1 MNIGILGNGV
11 VANALAEVFHKLGH
25 PVQIGVKDLKEE
37 IEKKTFYR
45 VYRWKRYSRRQ

>member
-25 PVQIGVKDLKEE
+25 PVQIGVRDLKEE
-37 IEKKTFYR
+37 IEKNIL
-45 VYRWKRYSRRQ
+45 